1 MKILVPV
8 DESTQSREALRYARE
23 TFPDAE
29 ITALHLIAAD
39 SYWITFVD
47 DSTVTGYESAKKQAG
62 ELLDVARDEI
72 PGIETRIEIGS
83 PAHEIVDC
91 AGRGG
96 FDMVVIGSH
105 GRTGAARILL
115 GSVRKSNGFS
125 SQAERI
131 TFC

>member
-1 MKILVPV
+1 MKVLVPV
-8 DESTQSREALRYARE
+8 DESTQSRKALRYAHE

-29 ITALHLIAAD
+29 ITALHVIAAD

-47 DSTVTGYESAKKQAG
+47 DSAAAGYESAKKRAE
-62 ELLDVARDEI
+62 ELLDVTRDEI

-83 PAHEIVDC
+83 PAHEIVDY
-91 AGRGG
+91 AGKGT
-96 FDMVVIGSH
+96 FDAVVIGSH